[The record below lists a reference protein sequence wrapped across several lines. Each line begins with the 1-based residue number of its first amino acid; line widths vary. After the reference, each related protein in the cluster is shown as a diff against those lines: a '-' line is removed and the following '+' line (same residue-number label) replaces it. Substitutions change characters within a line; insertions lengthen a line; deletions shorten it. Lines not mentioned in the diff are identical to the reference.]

1 MSFVN
6 LTICKSAFLAG
17 QFCQLLTG
25 AVQNLFTIELITPR
39 YRYGLGIMLVCL
51 PSAHHIQKALRGCST
66 RDFTSATNLASN
78 GELLSFR
85 HIKET
90 EKLTFKSLTGKRT
103 TPGGHRHR
111 EALLTK
117 ATPTQHCTRLSS
129 IVSFGASWTM
139 RGSFSPP
146 REHAFIKR
154 SWTFGIT
161 NFGNATKDTSAKS
174 RNLMDTLHDASIHS
188 AGPDT

>member
-6 LTICKSAFLAG
+6 VTICKSAFLAG

-39 YRYGLGIMLVCL
+39 YRYGLGIMLVCT
-51 PSAHHIQKALRGCST
+51 PSANHVQNALRGCST
-66 RDFTSATNLASN
+66 RDFTSATNLVSN

-85 HIKET
+85 HINET
-90 EKLTFKSLTGKRT
+90 EKLTFKSITGKRT

-117 ATPTQHCTRLSS
+117 ATPTRHCTRLSS
-129 IVSFGASWTM
+129 IVSFGVSWTM

-146 REHAFIKR
+146 REHASIKR
-154 SWTFGIT
+154 S
-161 NFGNATKDTSAKS
+161 
-174 RNLMDTLHDASIHS
+174 
-188 AGPDT
+188 